1 MSVEDLKKIESNR
14 NIPTLTKIKI
24 MENHLGIAPKGEIS
38 IDAIRVEQEGD
49 RVFLRTYRKEKE
61 GSKYEYE
68 LLSENEYS
76 DKTLADT
83 EAKKGLEMLYDMEIR
98 KAMQDLPVR
107 QQGLAANRLVEV
119 LGADS
124 KKLNDV
130 LDIPVFARNEEQRA
144 IAQKFYEVA
153 NEITGLGKN
162 AYESKMLD
170 DSFGTEK
177 LHLKEREISHKNEEV
192 VQTITQE

>member
-1 MSVEDLKKIESNR
+1 MGMVGRINISKTKGKPIEYTDRERELLGVTTDPYNDIKNMSVEDLKKIESNR
-14 NIPTLTKIKI
+14 DISTLTKLKI
-24 MENHLGIAPKGEIS
+24 MENHSGIAPKGEIS

-49 RVFLRTYRKEKE
+49 RIFLRTYRKEKE

-76 DKTLADT
+76 DKTSADT

-144 IAQKFYEVA
+144 IAQKFY
-153 NEITGLGKN
+153 
-162 AYESKMLD
+162 
-170 DSFGTEK
+170 
-177 LHLKEREISHKNEEV
+177 
-192 VQTITQE
+192 